1 MLNYLDDSLYQIE
14 KESLNYSDK
23 EMEYNFSLDPKVIE
37 EFDEIKIF
45 NEFKKVLDFNEPNFD
60 SEDISDEDLYFIS
73 INNIADINLLR
84 NFSSGWYHSYLYYAC
99 TEDPRMIVLYYLA
112 GMTFS
117 LLVAWA
123 VQSIKSIFSKKIKAK

>member
-45 NEFKKVLDFNEPNFD
+45 NEFKKVLDINKPNYD
-60 SEDISDEDLYFIS
+60 YEDINYE
-73 INNIADINLLR
+73 
-84 NFSSGWYHSYLYYAC
+84 
-99 TEDPRMIVLYYLA
+99 
-112 GMTFS
+112 
-117 LLVAWA
+117 
-123 VQSIKSIFSKKIKAK
+123 KI